1 MLAALSDP
9 SDVLSAVDL
18 FPRLTS
24 GSPEDSSMAR
34 PRETRPSIPPGAK
47 RDQEQRHDD
56 LRCFEQGSLRYAAF
70 LTMLVDALSG
80 LRRP

>member
-1 MLAALSDP
+1 MLTALGGP
-9 SDVLSAVDL
+9 SDFLSAVDL
-18 FPRLTS
+18 FPRFTS
-24 GSPEDSSMAR
+24 GSPEVSSMAR
-34 PRETRPSIPPGAK
+34 PREARLSMSAGTKG
-47 RDQEQRHDD
+47 DQEQRHDD